1 MHADPAGVAPMI
13 ENTHIR
19 SKSVARRHPYGG
31 EIVKNFV
38 RRPAYRISLLSLACA
53 CACAPALAQEVPG
66 TDDAEVETTLE
77 NVVVTGTRIR
87 GAAPVGAPVL
97 SLDQEQIRSAGA
109 TTLTEVLRN
118 VPQVANLGAD
128 DSRFNA
134 VQGANGNLT
143 AGSAINLRGF
153 GPDATLTLIGGRRV
167 PISPTLGTTAG
178 TGAFDVSLLPTSAVE
193 RVEVMADGGS
203 ALYGADA
210 VGGVVN
216 LLLRSPFDGAEVG
229 MRHGWADGFDTNSV
243 DAAVG
248 RTWGSGGL
256 MIAAQWQERGN
267 LAAADRRYFTD
278 DLRPY
283 GGPDGRSYNA
293 APGNIVVGG
302 VRYAIPAG
310 QDGTALT
317 PGDLVLGSPNRQS
330 AHAGADALP
339 RQERRSVA
347 LNLEQEF
354 SESVR
359 LKVQGLYAVR
369 DSVRS
374 SGPGNFLQVLN
385 VPGTNP
391 FFVHPT
397 NPAAT
402 SVSVGYNLQADFGNQ
417 VREASERVAF
427 LNTSLEFD
435 LGNSWTAEVFGS
447 YGYNHQ
453 DTTRNEINSRAMAAA
468 LADSN
473 PATAFNPFG
482 SGGLT
487 NPQTL
492 AGIRAT
498 NEIDWSYEMRH
509 VGVGASGDL
518 FELPGGKV
526 KLAVGAE
533 HLRSEL
539 GTFERRNTGTAD
551 TSLYAITDVS
561 GVRRLNSAYAEL
573 LVPVVGRD
581 NARPGIERLSFSL
594 AARHDDYSDVGTTT
608 NPKLG
613 FSWVPTQGVQFRGS
627 YGKSFKAPAGPGADK
642 GLVISVMDFVDPTAS
657 GGTTRTLWVRSGVE
671 GLRPETAT
679 IWSLGVDLSPPSLPG
694 FNLSLNYFNVDYSDR
709 IAAPGNDLSPLTK
722 ETILADF
729 ITRNPAADLV
739 NHYLSMPSYTGL
751 PQDPAT
757 ILAFVDGRPRNIGR
771 VKTDGVELSASYGW
785 WSDTDDWTI
794 GLDLQHVR
802 SYEQSLI
809 PSTPMVDF
817 ANTINYPLGWSG
829 RGRVRWQRGPVTTT
843 AYLNYTG
850 SYDNTSV
857 TPMGSVDSHAT
868 VDLALDYVPET
879 DNALL
884 RDVTFS
890 LGVNNLFDE
899 EPPVVING
907 NLAFDP
913 QVASLIQRQIMFG
926 IRKHW

>member
-1 MHADPAGVAPMI
+1 
-13 ENTHIR
+13 
-19 SKSVARRHPYGG
+19 
-31 EIVKNFV
+31 
-38 RRPAYRISLLSLACA
+38 
-53 CACAPALAQEVPG
+53 
-66 TDDAEVETTLE
+66 
-77 NVVVTGTRIR
+77 
-87 GAAPVGAPVL
+87 
-97 SLDQEQIRSAGA
+97 
-109 TTLTEVLRN
+109 
-118 VPQVANLGAD
+118 
-128 DSRFNA
+128 
-134 VQGANGNLT
+134 NGNLT

-435 LGNSWTAEVFGS
+435 LGNSWTAEVF
-447 YGYNHQ
+447 
-453 DTTRNEINSRAMAAA
+453 
-468 LADSN
+468 
-473 PATAFNPFG
+473 
-482 SGGLT
+482 
-487 NPQTL
+487 
-492 AGIRAT
+492 
-498 NEIDWSYEMRH
+498 
-509 VGVGASGDL
+509 
-518 FELPGGKV
+518 
-526 KLAVGAE
+526 
-533 HLRSEL
+533 
-539 GTFERRNTGTAD
+539 
-551 TSLYAITDVS
+551 
-561 GVRRLNSAYAEL
+561 
-573 LVPVVGRD
+573 
-581 NARPGIERLSFSL
+581 
-594 AARHDDYSDVGTTT
+594 
-608 NPKLG
+608 
-613 FSWVPTQGVQFRGS
+613 
-627 YGKSFKAPAGPGADK
+627 
-642 GLVISVMDFVDPTAS
+642 
-657 GGTTRTLWVRSGVE
+657 
-671 GLRPETAT
+671 
-679 IWSLGVDLSPPSLPG
+679 
-694 FNLSLNYFNVDYSDR
+694 
-709 IAAPGNDLSPLTK
+709 
-722 ETILADF
+722 
-729 ITRNPAADLV
+729 
-739 NHYLSMPSYTGL
+739 
-751 PQDPAT
+751 
-757 ILAFVDGRPRNIGR
+757 
-771 VKTDGVELSASYGW
+771 
-785 WSDTDDWTI
+785 
-794 GLDLQHVR
+794 
-802 SYEQSLI
+802 
-809 PSTPMVDF
+809 
-817 ANTINYPLGWSG
+817 
-829 RGRVRWQRGPVTTT
+829 
-843 AYLNYTG
+843 
-850 SYDNTSV
+850 
-857 TPMGSVDSHAT
+857 
-868 VDLALDYVPET
+868 
-879 DNALL
+879 
-884 RDVTFS
+884 
-890 LGVNNLFDE
+890 
-899 EPPVVING
+899 
-907 NLAFDP
+907 
-913 QVASLIQRQIMFG
+913 
-926 IRKHW
+926 

>member
-1 MHADPAGVAPMI
+1 MKKFAVSPVH
-13 ENTHIR
+13 
-19 SKSVARRHPYGG
+19 
-31 EIVKNFV
+31 
-38 RRPAYRISLLSLACA
+38 RISLLALACA
-53 CACAPALAQEVPG
+53 CACSPALAQ
-66 TDDAEVETTLE
+66 DATGAEEQDVDTTLD

-87 GAAPVGAPVL
+87 GAAPVGSPVL
-97 SLDQEQIRSAGA
+97 SLGREEIQSAEV

-134 VQGANGNLT
+134 NQGANGNLT

-229 MRHGWADGFDTNSV
+229 LRRGWADGFDTSSV
-243 DAAVG
+243 DAAAG
-248 RTWGSGGL
+248 KTWVSGGV
-256 MIAAQWQERGN
+256 MVAAQWQERDN
-267 LAAADRRYFTD
+267 LAAADRHYFTD

-293 APGNIVVGG
+293 TPGNLVVGG
-302 VRYAIPAG
+302 VRYGLPG
-310 QDGTALT
+310 GNGVGLT
-317 PGDLVLGSPNRQS
+317 PDDLRATPNRAS
-330 AHAGADALP
+330 NHHGADALP
-339 RQERRSVA
+339 RQDRRSVA
-347 LNLEQEF
+347 MNLEQEF
-354 SESVR
+354 SDRVR
-359 LKVQGLYAVR
+359 LKAQGLYSVR
-369 DSVRS
+369 ESRRS
-374 SGPGNFLQVLN
+374 SGPGNLLQALT
-385 VPGTNP
+385 VPSTNP

-402 SVSVGYNLQADFGNQ
+402 TVSVAYNLQADFGNQ
-417 VREASERVAF
+417 VREAEERVAF
-427 LNTSLEFD
+427 LTAGLEFD
-435 LGNSWTAEVFGS
+435 LGSSWTAEVFGS

-453 DTTRNEINSRAMAAA
+453 ETTRNEINSRAMAAA

-492 AGIRAT
+492 DRIRAT
-498 NEIDWSYEMRH
+498 NEVDWSYDMRH

-518 FELPGGKV
+518 FDAPGGKA
-526 KLAVGAE
+526 KLAAGVE
-533 HLRSEL
+533 HLRAEL
-539 GTFERRNTGTAD
+539 GTFERRNTGTPD
-551 TSLYAITDVS
+551 TSQYAITDVS

-573 LVPVVGRD
+573 LLPVVGRD
-581 NARPGIERLSFSL
+581 NARPGVHRLSFSL

-608 NPKLG
+608 NPKVG
-613 FSWVPTQGVQFRGS
+613 FTWAPAEGVQLRGS

-642 GLVISVMDFVDPTAS
+642 GLVISVQDFVDPTAP

-679 IWSLGVDLSPPSLPG
+679 IWSLGLDLVPQSLPG
-694 FNLSLNYFNVDYSDR
+694 LNVSLNYFNVDYSDR
-709 IAAPGNDLSPLTK
+709 IAAPGNDTSPLTR
-722 ETILADF
+722 EAILSDF
-729 ITRNPAADLV
+729 IIRNPSADLV

-771 VKTDGVELSASYGW
+771 VKTDGFELSASYGW
-785 WSDTDDWTI
+785 WTDADDWTI
-794 GLDLQHVR
+794 GFDLQHVR
-802 SYEQSLI
+802 RYEQSLI
-809 PSTPMVDF
+809 PSTPLVDY

-829 RGRVRWQRGPVTTT
+829 RGRIRWEHGPFSAT
-843 AYLNYTG
+843 AYVNYTG

-857 TPMGSVDSHAT
+857 TPVASVDSQTT
-868 VDLALDYVPET
+868 VDLALTYTPEASS
-879 DNALL
+879 DLF
-884 RDVTFS
+884 RDLTFS
-890 LGVNNLFDE
+890 LGVNNLFDD

-913 QVASLIQRQIMFG
+913 QVASVIQRQVMFG
-926 IRKHW
+926 IRKRW